1 VNMEPRSEL
10 ELRSLVELV
19 AHLRSERGCPWD
31 RAQTHESLKSLLIEE
46 AYETVAAIE
55 SGESQAL
62 QDELGDLLLHVAFHV
77 QIAQE
82 QKEFTLH
89 DVLLG
94 IYEKVVRRHPHVFG
108 TESPTDVE
116 QIKGRWEEIKRQEGK
131 RLSVT
136 TALPAL
142 IEARKLQ
149 ERAAQSKKEFSVR
162 PSPAIAARLLATH
175 WQPHRVPHAP
185 ITFDHLQAR
194 DIVLDLAAQLA
205 LHLIFRLDLLAQ
217 RRDLLLCEIPDLLAQ
232 IDAGLV
238 QDPLRQRAPN
248 PVDIRERNI
257 HALVAWQIHS
267 SNPRHISSLSSPGA
281 ACA

>member
-1 VNMEPRSEL
+1 MEPRSEL

-136 TALPAL
+136 TVLPAL

-149 ERAAQSKKEFSVR
+149 ERAAQSNKEFSVR
-162 PSPAIAARLLATH
+162 PSPAIAALLTEADEQRLGTLLFEIVA
-175 WQPHRVPHAP
+175 RARE
-185 ITFDHLQAR
+185 LQ
-194 DIVLDLAAQLA
+194 LDPELA
-205 LHLIFRLDLLAQ
+205 LKRINAQ
-217 RRDLLLCEIPDLLAQ
+217 FAQEIEKKLTD
-232 IDAGLV
+232 G
-238 QDPLRQRAPN
+238 
-248 PVDIRERNI
+248 
-257 HALVAWQIHS
+257 HARS
-267 SNPRHISSLSSPGA
+267 E
-281 ACA
+281 

>member
-1 VNMEPRSEL
+1 MEPRSEL

-149 ERAAQSKKEFSVR
+149 ERAAQSNKEFSVR
-162 PSPAIAARLLATH
+162 PSPAIASLLTEADEQRLGTLLFEIVARA
-175 WQPHRVPHAP
+175 RE
-185 ITFDHLQAR
+185 LQ
-194 DIVLDLAAQLA
+194 LDPELA
-205 LHLIFRLDLLAQ
+205 LKRINAQFAQEIEQRLTD
-217 RRDLLLCEIPDLLAQ
+217 
-232 IDAGLV
+232 G
-238 QDPLRQRAPN
+238 
-248 PVDIRERNI
+248 
-257 HALVAWQIHS
+257 HARS
-267 SNPRHISSLSSPGA
+267 E
-281 ACA
+281 

>member
-1 VNMEPRSEL
+1 MEPRSEL

-108 TESPTDVE
+108 TESPKDVE

-149 ERAAQSKKEFSVR
+149 ERAAQSNKEFSVR
-162 PSPAIAARLLATH
+162 PSPAIAALLTEADEQRLGTLLFEIVA
-175 WQPHRVPHAP
+175 RARE
-185 ITFDHLQAR
+185 LQ
-194 DIVLDLAAQLA
+194 LDPELA
-205 LHLIFRLDLLAQ
+205 LKRINAQFAQEIEQRLTD
-217 RRDLLLCEIPDLLAQ
+217 
-232 IDAGLV
+232 G
-238 QDPLRQRAPN
+238 
-248 PVDIRERNI
+248 
-257 HALVAWQIHS
+257 HARS
-267 SNPRHISSLSSPGA
+267 E
-281 ACA
+281 

>member
-1 VNMEPRSEL
+1 MEPRSEL

-108 TESPTDVE
+108 TESPT
-116 QIKGRWEEIKRQEGK
+116 GR
-131 RLSVT
+131 
-136 TALPAL
+136 
-142 IEARKLQ
+142 
-149 ERAAQSKKEFSVR
+149 RA
-162 PSPAIAARLLATH
+162 
-175 WQPHRVPHAP
+175 
-185 ITFDHLQAR
+185 D
-194 DIVLDLAAQLA
+194 
-205 LHLIFRLDLLAQ
+205 
-217 RRDLLLCEIPDLLAQ
+217 
-232 IDAGLV
+232 
-238 QDPLRQRAPN
+238 QRALGG
-248 PVDIRERNI
+248 DQASGRET
-257 HALVAWQIHS
+257 LVGHHCS
-267 SNPRHISSLSSPGA
+267 SGPDRSPKITRARGTI
-281 ACA
+281 

>member
-1 VNMEPRSEL
+1 MEPRSEL

-46 AYETVAAIE
+46 AYEAVAAIE

-131 RLSVT
+131 RLSVA

-149 ERAAQSKKEFSVR
+149 ERAAQSNKEFSVR
-162 PSPAIAARLLATH
+162 PSPAIAALLTEADEQRLGTLLFEIVA
-175 WQPHRVPHAP
+175 RARE
-185 ITFDHLQAR
+185 LQ
-194 DIVLDLAAQLA
+194 LDPELA
-205 LHLIFRLDLLAQ
+205 LKRINAQFAQEIEQRLTD
-217 RRDLLLCEIPDLLAQ
+217 
-232 IDAGLV
+232 G
-238 QDPLRQRAPN
+238 
-248 PVDIRERNI
+248 
-257 HALVAWQIHS
+257 HARS
-267 SNPRHISSLSSPGA
+267 E
-281 ACA
+281 

>member
-1 VNMEPRSEL
+1 MEPRSEL

-149 ERAAQSKKEFSVR
+149 ERAAQSNKEFSVR
-162 PSPAIAARLLATH
+162 PSPAIAALLTEADEQRLGTLLFEIVA
-175 WQPHRVPHAP
+175 RARE
-185 ITFDHLQAR
+185 LQ
-194 DIVLDLAAQLA
+194 LDPELA
-205 LHLIFRLDLLAQ
+205 LKRINAQFAQEIEQRLTDGYA
-217 RRDLLLCEIPDLLAQ
+217 RSE
-232 IDAGLV
+232 
-238 QDPLRQRAPN
+238 
-248 PVDIRERNI
+248 
-257 HALVAWQIHS
+257 
-267 SNPRHISSLSSPGA
+267 
-281 ACA
+281 

>member
-1 VNMEPRSEL
+1 MEPRSEL

-19 AHLRSERGCPWD
+19 EHLRSERGCPWD

-149 ERAAQSKKEFSVR
+149 ERAAQSNKEFSVR
-162 PSPAIAARLLATH
+162 PSPAIAALLAEADEQRLGTLLFEIVA
-175 WQPHRVPHAP
+175 RARE
-185 ITFDHLQAR
+185 LQ
-194 DIVLDLAAQLA
+194 LDPELA
-205 LHLIFRLDLLAQ
+205 LKRINAQ
-217 RRDLLLCEIPDLLAQ
+217 FAQEIEKKLTD
-232 IDAGLV
+232 G
-238 QDPLRQRAPN
+238 
-248 PVDIRERNI
+248 
-257 HALVAWQIHS
+257 HARS
-267 SNPRHISSLSSPGA
+267 E
-281 ACA
+281 

>member
-1 VNMEPRSEL
+1 MEPRSEL

-149 ERAAQSKKEFSVR
+149 ERAAQSNKEFSVR
-162 PSPAIAARLLATH
+162 PSPAIAALLTEADEQRLGTLLFEIVA
-175 WQPHRVPHAP
+175 RARE
-185 ITFDHLQAR
+185 LQ
-194 DIVLDLAAQLA
+194 LDPELA
-205 LHLIFRLDLLAQ
+205 LKRINAQ
-217 RRDLLLCEIPDLLAQ
+217 FAQEIEKKLTD
-232 IDAGLV
+232 G
-238 QDPLRQRAPN
+238 
-248 PVDIRERNI
+248 
-257 HALVAWQIHS
+257 HARS
-267 SNPRHISSLSSPGA
+267 E
-281 ACA
+281 

>member
-1 VNMEPRSEL
+1 MEPRSEL

-149 ERAAQSKKEFSVR
+149 ERAAQSNKEFSVR
-162 PSPAIAARLLATH
+162 PSPAIAALLAEADEQRLGTLLFEIVA
-175 WQPHRVPHAP
+175 RARE
-185 ITFDHLQAR
+185 LQ
-194 DIVLDLAAQLA
+194 LDPELA
-205 LHLIFRLDLLAQ
+205 LKRINAQFAQEIEQRLTD
-217 RRDLLLCEIPDLLAQ
+217 
-232 IDAGLV
+232 G
-238 QDPLRQRAPN
+238 
-248 PVDIRERNI
+248 
-257 HALVAWQIHS
+257 HARS
-267 SNPRHISSLSSPGA
+267 E
-281 ACA
+281 